1 MGLNRMLLLKLKLL
15 SVKLLHVFPDSQ
27 RVAQGRDYRRVC
39 LLSNLPVQARIG
51 GLQLSI
57 HVRDHLPHLRL
68 QIDLAV
74 ITLVHGLACAHFR
87 NKVLPD
93 VVIQTLR

>member
-1 MGLNRMLLLKLKLL
+1 MLLLKLKLL
-15 SVKLLHVFPDSQ
+15 LVELLHVFSDPQ

-39 LLSNLPVQARIG
+39 LLSKLSVQAWVG
-51 GLQLSI
+51 GLQLGI

-68 QIDLAV
+68 QIDLTD
-74 ITLVHGLACAHFR
+74 ITFVHGLACAHFR
-87 NKVLPD
+87 DNVLPD